1 MGDFIKYLFIFLAYG
16 AQILLR
22 LLKLNGMV
30 ALESRNLASS

>member
-1 MGDFIKYLFIFLAYG
+1 MGDFIKYLFFLAYG

-30 ALESRNLASS
+30 TLESRNLASS